1 MKPDAKCVRECVK
14 AGSQWALVEG
24 GGVYV
29 LSNTKAAD
37 AFAGRKVRVSGTLD
51 AKAATIQVDAIT
63 AAAGRDRRG
72 RRPQDWSPAP
82 QHYSWRSA
90 VTGLIRIARRA
101 GIQQAS
107 VAMASIISSTIARVS
122 GSVGWTP

>member
-14 AGSQWALVEG
+14 AGSQWALVEV

-63 AAAGRDRRG
+63 AAA
-72 RRPQDWSPAP
+72 
-82 QHYSWRSA
+82 
-90 VTGLIRIARRA
+90 
-101 GIQQAS
+101 
-107 VAMASIISSTIARVS
+107 
-122 GSVGWTP
+122 